1 MADVVLPAGWF
12 QAVNET
18 GHTYFYDVQGR
29 VSWKPPPPRP
39 SAPGEITPFAVDR
52 TSNKGKKRPKELT
65 PRSSEPHAPTDATSE
80 EWVEDPNDFGEPWGP
95 PTPPGALAAEMS
107 LVAATINR
115 INPNTRGRHETACMS
130 WGGEPHPRL
139 GNGERLRLGYRP
151 PPPFQAQDMRKA
163 VAQAA
168 SGSGSGGDREWL
180 VDASDNVEFTT
191 VSSEAFTALP
201 PRLGY
206 RGAVA
211 EVFAADEHSFLLTT
225 FGLLYSWGRNVF
237 GQLGHGD
244 IESRSVPV
252 LVDALSHLVVTSLS
266 CGGSHVLCLTVPR
279 LATDES
285 GDMSKPLTPQLK
297 TPPMTPKSP
306 KSLKSPKS
314 SKSAETPPPRTPLR
328 TPKTPLTAQ
337 MKADAHA
344 EAQTAAATAAANG
357 DKQLWSWGKGRDGQL
372 GCSDDLRDGHFPRP
386 VGGALSGVA
395 IGAMSAG
402 ASVSLATTAKDGAL
416 YVWGNNSRGL
426 LGLGDKDPNKSA
438 KAGARVAIATQRFAK
453 FSMGSSTSS
462 SSGSSVSSSSSSSV
476 SSSDNNS
483 LVSTANTADNNNEAA
498 TSDAAKEKALEDAAR
513 DAALLEEE
521 LSGGKPARDP
531 ELCVTL
537 PTLCPAL
544 PSGVLKVAAGK
555 FHCVALAKRSDV
567 EAAAQKLAKK
577 RKQRWA
583 RGQKER
589 EREALERANAAGG
602 NNQQRARMATVG
614 KSAKFLRGFSQSKR
628 VGPEVKSDANKD
640 SDSDDDDDS
649 STGSSEP
656 NSRPATGDAN
666 SRPSTGDANSRPA
679 TGDAEAHDNNEIK
692 DNERG
697 AQNEDAPLSLEAANS
712 EQAASVVASSEAA
725 TTALVEAVAAQAN
738 TDATALERAKALC
751 TRGADQECVD
761 PLPYPGCPVKKLT
774 VNGSEVMLLP
784 WGYGGRGGLGL
795 GPNNC
800 FDVDI
805 PTVVPVP
812 NAQPPLCT
820 VKKPPTSSLP
830 GMNSNSGKSGA
841 SSSSGSSNNKSTK
854 KSSKKGGD
862 GEEVLD
868 LVASDHTVLL
878 TATSEGLETH
888 CYSWGA
894 NDHGKCGVAISSSGR
909 SATSSS
915 SSKSGN
921 QSAAAEGGGPGVAV
935 PTAML
940 ALEGLRV
947 RRVAVGGFATM
958 ACTCDGRLL
967 VSGYGGNGFFLDPE
981 AVNRGA
987 FDNPKPKELSN
998 LTEARKP
1005 RPGAANDKGRPAR
1018 DVLSVSIGMR
1028 HGMLMLHLQAFFK
1041 WTYLSLLLFDLWSLL
1056 GLAFDLV
1063 FASFTLPTHISST
1076 SDHLTL
1082 LVLPFAIASFL
1093 FEAMALTAHG
1103 GSLRELALLDAL
1115 KRCRN
1120 RLEPP
1125 ILSLEKRCE
1134 SRMEPAATL
1143 QQQFNTCVR
1152 HSSGSQLLQQLLN
1165 EACQR
1170 SLVGHPEVVAGEML
1184 EQKLVELKAHL
1195 GRTYSPNCLKQALG
1209 GCIPRSSPVSMVPHT
1224 PRLIL
1229 LINGRPAGSELTSPQ
1244 KKKAAPQRT
1253 KGDPNYDDGADF
1265 K

>member
-1 MADVVLPAGWF
+1 MADIVLPAGWF

-39 SAPGEITPFAVDR
+39 SAPSEITPFAVEQ
-52 TSNKGKKRPKELT
+52 TSKRSKSHHKELA
-65 PRSSEPHAPTDATSE
+65 PSNAASHAPADAE

-95 PTPPGALAAEMS
+95 PTTPGALAAEMS

-115 INPNTRGRHETACMS
+115 INPNTRGRHETGCMS

-168 SGSGSGGDREWL
+168 SGSGTGGDREWL
-180 VDASDNVEFTT
+180 VDASDNAEFTT
-191 VSSEAFTALP
+191 VSSEAFAALP

-211 EVFAADEHSFLLTT
+211 EVFAADEHSFLMTT

-244 IESRSVPV
+244 IESRSIPV
-252 LVDALSHLVVTSLS
+252 LVEALTHHVVTGLS

-285 GDMSKPLTPQLK
+285 GDMSKPLTPQVK

-306 KSLKSPKS
+306 KSSTSP
-314 SKSAETPPPRTPLR
+314 ETPPPRTPLR

-344 EAQTAAATAAANG
+344 EAQVAAATAAASG
-357 DKQLWSWGKGRDGQL
+357 DKQLWAWGKGRDGQL
-372 GCSDDLRDGHFPRP
+372 GCSDDLKDGHFPRP
-386 VGGALSGVA
+386 VGGPLSGVA
-395 IGAMSAG
+395 VGAMSAG

-426 LGLGDKDPNKSA
+426 LGLGDKDPPKSA

-453 FSMGSSTSS
+453 FSLGSSISS
-462 SSGSSVSSSSSSSV
+462 SSGSSVSSSSSSV

-483 LVSTANTADNNNEAA
+483 LVSMANPADNDNNNNNEAA
-498 TSDAAKEKALEDAAR
+498 TAAAAAKQKALEDAAR
-513 DAALLEEE
+513 EEALLEEE
-521 LSGGKPARDP
+521 KNGGKPARDP

-544 PSGVLKVAAGK
+544 PSGVVKVAAGK
-555 FHCVALAKRSDV
+555 FHCVALAKKSDV
-567 EAAAQKLAKK
+567 EAAASKLAKK

-583 RGQKER
+583 RWQKER
-589 EREALERANAAGG
+589 EREALELANAAGG
-602 NNQQRARMATVG
+602 HNQQRSRLAAVG
-614 KSAKFLRGFSQSKR
+614 KSAKFLRGFSQSRR
-628 VGPEVKSDANKD
+628 VGPEVKSKD
-640 SDSDDDDDS
+640 SDSDDDDDDS

-656 NSRPATGDAN
+656 NSRPATGGAD
-666 SRPSTGDANSRPA
+666 SRPA
-679 TGDAEAHDNNEIK
+679 TGDVEAHDKNDNNERVPQ
-692 DNERG
+692 DADAAPSLETANPE
-697 AQNEDAPLSLEAANS
+697 QAPL
-712 EQAASVVASSEAA
+712 VVASSEVA
-725 TTALVEAVAAQAN
+725 TSELVEATAAPAN
-738 TDATALERAKALC
+738 PDDAAAAAAEKAKAQR
-751 TRGADQECVD
+751 TRGADQACED

-774 VNGSEVMLLP
+774 VGSSEVVLLS
-784 WGYGGRGGLGL
+784 WGYGARGGLGL
-795 GPNNC
+795 GPNNR
-800 FDVDI
+800 FDVDV

-812 NAQPPLCT
+812 NAKPPLCT
-820 VKKPPTSSLP
+820 VKKPPPRRLPDLTSKS
-830 GMNSNSGKSGA
+830 GNSNSNS
-841 SSSSGSSNNKSTK
+841 SSSSGGRGGSGGNSNKSAA

-909 SATSSS
+909 SATSAS
-915 SSKSGN
+915 SSKNGSQGA
-921 QSAAAEGGGPGVAV
+921 AAAEGGGAGVAV

-940 ALEGLRV
+940 AMEGLRV
-947 RRVAVGGFATM
+947 RQIAVGGFATM
-958 ACTCDGRLL
+958 ACTCDGRLF
-967 VSGYGGNGFFLDPE
+967 VSGYGGNGLFLDPE

-987 FDNPKPKELSN
+987 FDNPKPKELLN

-1028 HGMLMLHLQAFFK
+1028 HGM
-1041 WTYLSLLLFDLWSLL
+1041 
-1056 GLAFDLV
+1056 
-1063 FASFTLPTHISST
+1063 
-1076 SDHLTL
+1076 
-1082 LVLPFAIASFL
+1082 
-1093 FEAMALTAHG
+1093 
-1103 GSLRELALLDAL
+1103 
-1115 KRCRN
+1115 
-1120 RLEPP
+1120 
-1125 ILSLEKRCE
+1125 
-1134 SRMEPAATL
+1134 
-1143 QQQFNTCVR
+1143 
-1152 HSSGSQLLQQLLN
+1152 
-1165 EACQR
+1165 
-1170 SLVGHPEVVAGEML
+1170 
-1184 EQKLVELKAHL
+1184 
-1195 GRTYSPNCLKQALG
+1195 
-1209 GCIPRSSPVSMVPHT
+1209 
-1224 PRLIL
+1224 
-1229 LINGRPAGSELTSPQ
+1229 
-1244 KKKAAPQRT
+1244 
-1253 KGDPNYDDGADF
+1253 
-1265 K
+1265 